1 MSEREKH
8 THKFLLLLDSYSF
21 LSASRF
27 GVLFFLGSWKD
38 YSPSKKA
45 LENVKMSELRAIEQF
60 WQMLASGKQ
69 RQDLDGAAY
78 DQLHSIPAGRQS
90 GLEAS
95 FYRWCGTVPEYD
107 SSVSEIISW

>member
-90 GLEAS
+90 IWKPHFTDGVAQFQSTTALCP
-95 FYRWCGTVPEYD
+95 R
-107 SSVSEIISW
+107 